1 MRNTGKEEPGSMIG
15 GDKNQ
20 ALASDG
26 RRIAI
31 ESPIIHVSSHALL
44 PPEIT
49 LCSLIPVANSL
60 LQSKGTFL
68 PMLRLA
74 LPVLAEQLLH
84 ALVMLVDVWLTGNLL
99 GENNTPALAA
109 IGLMA
114 YTMWLLTSIFDFVSS
129 GATALTAR
137 FVGASDLRR
146 AQEITNQSILVGSG
160 LALTIMV
167 VAFLGARWFVS
178 VMQLESEAA
187 HLALRY
193 IYIILPVLPAIMIER
208 VGIACLRGAG
218 RMLTVFWVMAI
229 VNLVNIVVSYSLVVG
244 FGPFAPMGWD
254 GIALGTA
261 AAHFVGGLLVLIM
274 LLIGRSGLH
283 LRIRLLK
290 PDVGQIRRLLRIG
303 IPGGTDTLLII
314 SCHLWFLGLI
324 NALGDEAAAAHNVA
338 IRLESLAFLPGAAFS
353 LAATTLAG
361 QFLGAGDFYRAR
373 RSVEM
378 ACLTACGIMMSVG
391 VLFFFG
397 GRPLADFF
405 LDPQQDA
412 QIARDAA
419 NLLRIASYAMLPLAL
434 HMVLTGALRGAGDTR
449 WPLLFTLIGFL
460 GVRIPATYLL
470 TASYGVAGAWWAM
483 LFDISLRCLMVVYR
497 FRHGGWR
504 KTVV

>member
-1 MRNTGKEEPGSMIG
+1 
-15 GDKNQ
+15 
-20 ALASDG
+20 
-26 RRIAI
+26 
-31 ESPIIHVSSHALL
+31 
-44 PPEIT
+44 
-49 LCSLIPVANSL
+49 
-60 LQSKGTFL
+60 
-68 PMLRLA
+68 
-74 LPVLAEQLLH
+74 
-84 ALVMLVDVWLTGNLL
+84 
-99 GENNTPALAA
+99 
-109 IGLMA
+109 
-114 YTMWLLTSIFDFVSS
+114 
-129 GATALTAR
+129 
-137 FVGASDLRR
+137 
-146 AQEITNQSILVGSG
+146 
-160 LALTIMV
+160 
-167 VAFLGARWFVS
+167 FVS

-244 FGPFAPMGWD
+244 FGPFAPMRWD